1 MTTSS
6 PVGTMSGAD
15 MADKAAQSADAAIQ
29 TARQKA
35 QDAMDGLSSRMQ
47 NVKDQANAALERLR
61 PQIDTVANYARE
73 EPGKALL
80 ISAAVGAGLMGLVAL
95 IARSGGGSSA
105 LPSTDKLRQAA
116 ADAAD
121 SLRQAAS
128 DSIARVRKAALATAD
143 DARARAATRADDA
156 SDRADDLAS
165 TAKGK
170 ARQAYDSLAD
180 TMAQWRD
187 QAGPLVDKV
196 RPQLETVMDYA
207 KDDPAKALLL
217 AAAAGAALMGL
228 LSTLTK

>member
-6 PVGTMSGAD
+6 SVGTSPGAA

-35 QDAMDGLSSRMQ
+35 HDAMDGLSNRVK
-47 NVKDQANAALERLR
+47 NVKDQAAATIERFR
-61 PQIDTVANYARE
+61 PQIDSMANYARE

-80 ISAAVGAGLMGLVAL
+80 ISAAVGAGVMGLVAL
-95 IARSGGGSSA
+95 LARSGGSTTTPSA
-105 LPSTDKLRQAA
+105 GRLRQAA

-121 SLRQAAS
+121 SVRQAAS
-128 DSIARVRKAALATAD
+128 DSIDRLRKVAQDTAD
-143 DARARAATRADDA
+143 QARSRASAH
-156 SDRADDLAS
+156 ADDLRDQADGVTK

-170 ARQAYDSLAD
+170 AKQAYDSLAD
-180 TMAQWRD
+180 TMSQWRD
-187 QAGPLVDKV
+187 QAAPIVEKI
-196 RPQLETVMDYA
+196 RPQLDAVTDYA

-228 LSTLTK
+228 VSTLTK

>member
-6 PVGTMSGAD
+6 SVGTMSGAD

-95 IARSGGGSSA
+95 MARSGAGSSA
-105 LPSTDKLRQAA
+105 LPPTDRLRQAA

-121 SLRQAAS
+121 SLRQAAT
-128 DSIARVRKAALATAD
+128 DSIARVRKAALGTAD
-143 DARARAATRADDA
+143 DARGKAADRTDDA
-156 SDRADDLAS
+156 SDLAATARA
-165 TAKGK
+165 K
-170 ARQAYDSLAD
+170 ARQTYDSLAD
-180 TMAQWRD
+180 TMSQWRD
-187 QAGPLVDKV
+187 QAAPLVDKV
-196 RPQLETVMDYA
+196 RPQLETVMAYA
-207 KDDPAKALLL
+207 KEDPAKALLL

-228 LSTLTK
+228 VSTLTK